1 MAKREHL
8 IAEIIAIALVIIA
21 IYFILWGI
29 DLMMP
34 GKYAVVAGVA
44 SLAVG
49 ILILGGAISI
59 IRTLLL
65 ALTMEREEESETTS
79 S

>member
-1 MAKREHL
+1 MAKKIHI
-8 IAEIIAIALVIIA
+8 IAEIIAIDLIVIS

-65 ALTMEREEESETTS
+65 SLTMERGEETEKPS
-79 S
+79 

>member
-1 MAKREHL
+1 MAKKIHI
-8 IAEIIAIALVIIA
+8 IAEIRSIALIIIA
-21 IYFILWGI
+21 LYFILWGI

-65 ALTMEREEESETTS
+65 SLTMEKTEETEKPS
-79 S
+79 

>member
-1 MAKREHL
+1 MFMAKIEHI
-8 IAEIIAIALVIIA
+8 IAEVISAALIILAF
-21 IYFILWGI
+21 YFILWGI

-49 ILILGGAISI
+49 ILILGGAVSI

-65 ALTMEREEESETTS
+65 SLTMEKKETP
-79 S
+79 

>member
-1 MAKREHL
+1 MARKEHL
-8 IAEIIAIALVIIA
+8 VAEAIAIILII
-21 IYFILWGI
+21 ISFYFILWGI

-34 GKYAVVAGVA
+34 GKYSVVAGVA

-59 IRTLLL
+59 VRTLLL
-65 ALTMEREEESETTS
+65 SLTMEKERETESTS
-79 S
+79 

>member
-1 MAKREHL
+1 MAKKIHI
-8 IAEIIAIALVIIA
+8 IAEIIAVALIVIS

-65 ALTMEREEESETTS
+65 SLAMERTEETEKPS
-79 S
+79 